1 MFQRKTAPALFPAS
15 ATAGG
20 RAGKTI
26 YPTPHGIPPLYTKSN
41 KSKPIS
47 VARVLLAA
55 MLLVIV
61 YWGFQRQY
69 TTTLTESGAT
79 TTNENLY
86 YADID
91 TSTIKVA
98 IPGQDYDPGWGLRSM
113 RRKFN
118 CEEHFSHPRPLYTS
132 EQWDYMRRVYQVS
145 VLGQDPQQQP
155 LTDEPAFRVPYQVRQ
170 DPDKGRGIYATR
182 KIAMGSV
189 VWTRARTVSFDDGAS
204 YRKFLFSV
212 GDDGL
217 ACDIMQWGKL
227 NQVSWYLYTSV
238 FNVHGLYLDLS
249 ILWSSSNL
257 CPQPTF
263 LKRALMASIT
273 FTST

>member
-1 MFQRKTAPALFPAS
+1 MFQRKTAPTSLFPRP
-15 ATAGG
+15 TAAAGAPARG
-20 RAGKTI
+20 GKTI
-26 YPTPHGIPPLYTKSN
+26 YPTPHGIPPLHIKSN
-41 KSKPIS
+41 NSKQLS
-47 VARVLLAA
+47 VLRVVLTV
-55 MLLVIV
+55 MLLGI
-61 YWGFQRQY
+61 GFWWSKVPQRQSTT
-69 TTTLTESGAT
+69 TTTLKTA
-79 TTNENLY
+79 TNEEHLY

-98 IPGQDYDPGWGLRSM
+98 IPGQDYDPEWGLRSM

-132 EQWDYMRRVYQVS
+132 EQWDYMRRVYQVA
-145 VLGQDPQQQP
+145 VLGHNDDNSEQQQP
-155 LTDEPAFRVPYQVRQ
+155 LSTDEPAFRVPYQVRQ

-227 NQVSWYLYTSV
+227 NQVSWYLM
-238 FNVHGLYLDLS
+238 
-249 ILWSSSNL
+249 
-257 CPQPTF
+257 TF
-263 LKRALMASIT
+263 IWFSAYSGAVLT
-273 FTST
+273 FVRSLHF

>member
-98 IPGQDYDPGWGLRSM
+98 IPGQDYDPEWGLRSM

-132 EQWDYMRRVYQVS
+132 EQWDYMRRVYQAA
-145 VLGQDPQQQP
+145 VLGLDPQQLQQQP
-155 LTDEPAFRVPYQVRQ
+155 PPEPSFRVPYQVRQ
-170 DPDKGRGIYATR
+170 DPEKGRGIFATR
-182 KIAMGSV
+182 KITKGTV
-189 VWTRARTVSFDDGAS
+189 IWTAARTASFEDGAS

-217 ACDIMQWGKL
+217 ACDIMQWGMSSQSAVIYIHQYSMSMTL
-227 NQVSWYLYTSV
+227 NW
-238 FNVHGLYLDLS
+238 
-249 ILWSSSNL
+249 I
-257 CPQPTF
+257 
-263 LKRALMASIT
+263 
-273 FTST
+273 